1 MPYLGNDPNTG
12 VYKTK
17 RFTYVYTAG
26 VGQGTFSG
34 VDDNGETLYLP
45 KFGEVLVFLDGVL
58 VPPTSYSQGVDSVT
72 LTTSPAA
79 GTEVQIITELESSLI
94 DAYTRTETNNAIDNR
109 LGIWYNQNTDFTAA
123 PQGKYFV
130 DVSLNTVTVTL
141 PLTPDFGN
149 EVKIVDIKGAS
160 RTNPITV
167 DRNGHKI
174 MGVAENLVINSNR
187 AALGLVYFDT
197 SEGWVL
203 TDK

>member
-26 VGQGTFSG
+26 IGQGTFSG

-45 KFGEVLVFLDGVL
+45 TFGEVLVFLDGVL
-58 VPPTSYSQGVDSVT
+58 VPPTSYSTAEHSVT

-109 LGIWYNQNTDFTAA
+109 MGKWYNQNADFTAVS
-123 PQGKYFV
+123 QGKYFV

-141 PLTPDFGN
+141 PTSPDFGH
-149 EVKIVDIKGAS
+149 EVRIVDIKGNS
-160 RTNPITV
+160 KNNPITV
-167 DRNGHKI
+167 NRNSHLI
-174 MGVAENLVINSNR
+174 MGIAENLVINSNR
-187 AALGLVYFDT
+187 AALGLVYFDS